1 MQGDMQGDVAAPQK
15 CCLGFDAVKGE
26 MAADSRTLLEE
37 RALGFVEPLSGSF
50 HYADHVRYA
59 DDLLT

>member
-1 MQGDMQGDVAAPQK
+1 MQGDMQGDVAAPQMF
-15 CCLGFDAVKGE
+15 CLGYDAVQE
-26 MAADSRTLLEE
+26 QMAADSRSLLEE
-37 RALGFVEPLSGSF
+37 PALGFVEPLSGSL